1 MAEKTFAELLE
12 ETTENSRLMDAPLGE
27 RLKAVA
33 DEVARLS
40 PEFAGVVERMVAR
53 LEANGVGQSAPQIG
67 ERMPDFVLPDE
78 QGTLVRLENLLE
90 RGPVVVSFH
99 RGHWCP
105 YCRLN
110 ADGLARIAPD
120 LKRLG
125 AQIVAISPETHRYAA
140 ELKSY
145 ANAPF
150 PVLADVDGGYALQL
164 NLLFWVGDE
173 KREAMQ
179 AGGFDIAAFQGNET
193 WMLPIPATFIVG
205 QDGLVKARYIDPDY
219 RRRVD
224 LEVIVGAVGRLQTE
238 AANTAAQSAGVSR
251 AGSSSAMARQAAPSR
266 SSY

>member
-12 ETTENSRLMDAPLGE
+12 ETTENSRMMDAPLGE

-33 DEVARLS
+33 DEVSRLS
-40 PEFAGVVERMVAR
+40 PEFAGVVARMVAR
-53 LEANGVGQSAPQIG
+53 LEASGVGQSAPQVG

-78 QGTLVRLENLLE
+78 GGALVRLENLLE

-150 PVLADVDGGYALQL
+150 PVLADVDGGYALEL

-179 AGGFDIAAFQGNET
+179 AGGFDIAPYQGNET

-205 QDGLVKARYIDPDY
+205 RDGLIKARYIDPDY
-219 RRRVD
+219 RRRAD
-224 LEVIVGAVGRLQTE
+224 LEVIVAAVGRLHAE
-238 AANTAAQSAGVSR
+238 AANTAQSAGLSG